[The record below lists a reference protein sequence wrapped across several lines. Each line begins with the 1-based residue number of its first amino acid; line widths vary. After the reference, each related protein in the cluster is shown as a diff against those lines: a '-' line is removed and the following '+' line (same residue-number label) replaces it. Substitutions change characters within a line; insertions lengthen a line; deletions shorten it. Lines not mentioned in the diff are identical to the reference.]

1 MLGSALDLVV
11 SSPVAL
17 VITTAAAFVAL
28 AVIRILANAFHG
40 NKPPIFEGI
49 PFVGGLMKFAGV
61 SARAGAGA
69 GHCTACCWC

>member
-1 MLGSALDLVV
+1 MLGSALDLIV

-17 VITTAAAFVAL
+17 VIATTAAFVAL
-28 AVIRILANAFHG
+28 AVIRILANTFHG

-61 SARAGAGA
+61 SARPGAGA
-69 GHCTACCWC
+69 SHVAAFCWC